1 MKKIIIIII
10 TLIISSS
17 LFAQEEN
24 IVTKRNNEFRIS
36 FFQFIMST
44 FRLSYEHMFNNN
56 SSLVINGEVR
66 LRQKEYNDILGGG
79 GELQLRFY
87 AVPKQKSEFDGVYA
101 GPYILY
107 RYTEIINYSYDYY
120 PYETKKVTTKDF
132 FSNFGGGI
140 IIGIKISAAER
151 VTFDFNLGGGVK
163 YTENSSNNPSNRY
176 DDNIFE
182 PGFTGITPKA
192 NFSFG
197 LKF

>member
-1 MKKIIIIII
+1 MKKFCIIFIVV
-10 TLIISSS
+10 LISSS

-44 FRLSYEHMFNNN
+44 FRLSYERMFNNN
-56 SSLVINGEVR
+56 SSLVLNGEVR
-66 LRQKEYNDILGGG
+66 LKQEEYNDILGGG

-87 AVPKQKSEFDGVYA
+87 AVPKQESEFDGFYT

-107 RYTEIINYSYDYY
+107 RYTEITNYYDYY
-120 PYETKKVTTKDF
+120 PYETKKVSSRDF

-151 VTFDFNLGGGVK
+151 VTFDFNFGGGVK
-163 YTENSSNNPSNRY
+163 YTENSSSDPSTRY